1 MTWILKDD
9 ESSEGFAEC
18 SAFQNGLQ
26 NAEKNIVD
34 NQAEPL
40 SELELALSALDRTD
54 VSFNLFRHNT
64 ETNAYMIRKVLIIGK
79 LGWSDNT
86 SRFTTT
92 GWTVDHHDWFNQSS
106 DRPVGSPVNGSNS
119 KLPYN

>member
-18 SAFQNGLQ
+18 SAIQNGLQ

-40 SELELALSALDRTD
+40 SELELAFSALDRTN
-54 VSFNLFRHNT
+54 VSFNLFRHYT
-64 ETNAYMIRKVLIIGK
+64 EKNAYMIRKVLIIGK
-79 LGWSDNT
+79 LGRSDMLK
-86 SRFTTT
+86 F
-92 GWTVDHHDWFNQSS
+92 
-106 DRPVGSPVNGSNS
+106 
-119 KLPYN
+119 KLAIKISLVQNLICAIY

>member
-26 NAEKNIVD
+26 KWSANAEKNIVD

-40 SELELALSALDRTD
+40 SELELAFSALDRTN
-54 VSFNLFRHNT
+54 VSFNLFRHYT
-64 ETNAYMIRKVLIIGK
+64 EKNAYMIRKVLIIGK
-79 LGWSDNT
+79 LVWSDIV
-86 SRFTTT
+86 RL
-92 GWTVDHHDWFNQSS
+92 
-106 DRPVGSPVNGSNS
+106 
-119 KLPYN
+119 KIAI